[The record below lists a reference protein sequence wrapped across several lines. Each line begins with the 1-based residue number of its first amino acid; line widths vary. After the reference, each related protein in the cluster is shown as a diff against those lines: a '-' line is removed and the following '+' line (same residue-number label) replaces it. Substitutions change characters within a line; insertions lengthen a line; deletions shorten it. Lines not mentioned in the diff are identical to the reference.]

1 MQLIAPNLGQKSRFS
16 YPTNGL
22 DSLSLASLACRLK
35 TTHDHKKSP
44 LVIIASSAFDAQ
56 RLLEEI
62 PYFAPELSLHL
73 LPDWETLPYDVF
85 SPHPDLISER
95 LATLYQISQN
105 LCDVVIVPIATALL
119 RLPDVVYLA
128 GQTFMLKKGQKLN
141 LDALRHQCAQAGYH
155 HVSQVISP
163 GEFSVRGGLVDLF
176 PMGSVLPYRIDLFDD
191 EIETIRTFDIDTQRS
206 LYPVPEIRLLPAR
219 EFPLDEAG
227 IAKFRSNFREQF
239 EGDPQRAKIYKDVS
253 KGVASGGIEWYLPL
267 FFDTTSTF
275 LDYLPKDATICLHG
289 NVDKAAQQFW
299 ADANSRYRLLAHDPE
314 RPILKPEILLIK
326 TDDFFAQTQ
335 AYPTLILTQE
345 AAKSLPALD
354 IERKAEQPLHKLQ
367 AFIHAASGDVPK
379 QRILI
384 TAESLGRRETMAQL
398 FAEHGVD
405 IGLCETWAE
414 FAASS
419 EPVMLGVSPLH
430 AGFTTTPS
438 PSQGEGRDGG
448 EKVKK
453 SKAST
458 STLKSTPT
466 LALPLKGGGDKDPDD
481 SKHLYPSS
489 SFTPSP
495 LVGEGVNN
503 GTIITESELYAA
515 TVRQQRRREKEK
527 ARNTEGMLKDLSELH
542 LSDPVVHEQHG
553 VGRYKGLVNLD
564 FGEGE
569 TEFLLLEYFGD
580 DKLYVPVS
588 QLFLISRYS
597 GGPPESAPLHRL
609 GSGQWEKAKK
619 KALKQI
625 RDTAAELLNL
635 YAQRAARRGHAFTLS
650 LKDYEA
656 FCEGFPFEETPDQ
669 LEAIENVIKDM
680 QSGKPMDRLVCG
692 DVGFGK
698 TEVALRA
705 AFVAVMGGRQVA
717 VLVPTTL
724 LAEQHYQNFCD
735 RFADWP
741 IKVAE
746 ISRFRTAKEITEALS
761 GLASGKIDIIIGTH
775 RLIQKDVKFKNL
787 GLAILDEEH
796 RFGVRQ
802 KEQMK
807 ALRAEVDVLTLTAT
821 PIPRTLSMAMEG
833 LREFSVI
840 STPPQK
846 RLSIK
851 TFHTFYG
858 EGIIREA
865 MMREFKRG
873 GQVYFLHNEVD
884 TIFVQRE
891 KLEKYVPEARIGI
904 AHGQL
909 RERELESVMRDFHQ
923 QRFNVLLCTT
933 IIETG
938 IDIPTANTIIMNRA
952 DMFGLAQLH
961 QLRGRVGRSH
971 HQAYAYLLTDE
982 HRNITPQA
990 QKRLDANQLMED
1002 LGAGFHLAM
1011 HDLEIRGAG
1020 ELLGDNQSGEMQA
1033 IGFQLYSDML
1043 NHAVKQLKA
1052 GKEPDLD
1059 APLGVTTEI
1068 NLHVPALL
1076 TSTYCPD
1083 VHERLVL
1090 YKRLANA
1097 NTDDELDTLQ
1107 EELIDRFGL
1116 LPEQGEALLACHR
1129 LRIAAKPLGIIKID
1143 ASDSSIQLQF
1153 NIKADLDPMKLVN
1166 LLQRD
1171 RRCRMNGPD
1180 KLRVTVQLGNLSHR
1194 VEFVKTLLKEFV

>member
-1 MQLIAPNLGQKSRFS
+1 MTQTTLPIPKLGQATRFAINTS
-16 YPTNGL
+16 GE
-22 DSLSLASLACRLK
+22 DSLALANLAIALK
-35 TTHDHKKSP
+35 EKKHGGP
-44 LVIIASSAFDAQ
+44 LVVVTANAFDAQ

-62 PYFAPELSLHL
+62 PYFAPSLSVHL
-73 LPDWETLPYDVF
+73 LPDWETLPYDQF

-95 LATLYQISQN
+95 LTTLYLITQN
-105 LCDVVIVPIATALL
+105 ACDVIIVPLATALI
-119 RLPDVVYLA
+119 RLSPKAYLSA
-128 GQTFMLKKGQKLN
+128 NTFMLKKGQKLD
-141 LDALRHQCAQAGYH
+141 LEALRKQCAEAGYH
-155 HVSQVISP
+155 HVSQVISH

-176 PMGSVLPYRIDLFDD
+176 PMGSTLPYRLDLFDD
-191 EIETIRTFDIDTQRS
+191 EIETIRTFDVDTQRS

-219 EFPLDEAG
+219 EFPLDESG
-227 IAKFRSNFREQF
+227 IATFRSQFRETF

-267 FFDTTSTF
+267 FFEQTANLT
-275 LDYLPKDATICLHG
+275 DYLPTNSLLCLHG
-289 NVDKAAQQFW
+289 DLDLSAQQFW
-299 ADANSRYRLLAHDPE
+299 REAQSRYRTLAHDAE
-314 RPILKPEILLIK
+314 RPLLTPETLLIK
-326 TDDFFAQTQ
+326 TEDFFGATQ
-335 AYPTLILTQE
+335 PFARISLTINK
-345 AAKSLPALD
+345 AASGLPALD
-354 IERKAEQPLHKLQ
+354 IERRAEHPLFKLADYISQ
-367 AFIHAASGDVPK
+367 FKGH
-379 QRILI
+379 ILI
-384 TAESLGRRETMAQL
+384 VAESLGRRETMAQL
-398 FAEHGVD
+398 FAEHGLDVTV
-405 IGLCETWAE
+405 CETWHDFKTSKAK
-414 FAASS
+414 
-419 EPVMLGVSPLH
+419 VMLGVSTLH
-430 AGFTTTPS
+430 SGF
-438 PSQGEGRDGG
+438 
-448 EKVKK
+448 V
-453 SKAST
+453 AT
-458 STLKSTPT
+458 SGHDFEF
-466 LALPLKGGGDKDPDD
+466 A
-481 SKHLYPSS
+481 
-489 SFTPSP
+489 
-495 LVGEGVNN
+495 V
-503 GTIITESELYAA
+503 ITEAELYAA

-527 ARNTEGMLKDLSELH
+527 ARSTEGMLKDLSELRIN
-542 LSDPVVHEQHG
+542 DPVVHEQHG

-569 TEFLLLEYFGD
+569 TEFLLLEYYGD

-609 GSGQWEKAKK
+609 GSGNWEKAKK

-650 LKDYEA
+650 LHDYEA

-680 QSGKPMDRLVCG
+680 QSGRPMDRLVCG

-724 LAEQHYQNFCD
+724 LAEQHFNNFSD
-735 RFADWP
+735 RFAEWP

-746 ISRFRTAKEITEALS
+746 ISRFRTAKEQAEALR
-761 GLASGKIDIIIGTH
+761 GLEAGEIDIIIGTH

-787 GLAILDEEH
+787 GLVILDEEH

-802 KEQMK
+802 KEQLK

-840 STPPQK
+840 TTPPQK

-851 TFHTFYG
+851 TFHTEYS

-865 MMREFKRG
+865 AMREFKRG

-884 TIFVQRE
+884 TIHSMRE
-891 KLEKYVPEARIGI
+891 KLERILPDARIAV

-909 RERELESVMRDFHQ
+909 RERELEQVMRDFYHQ
-923 QRFNVLLCTT
+923 RYNLLLCTT

-938 IDIPTANTIIMNRA
+938 IDVPTANTIIMNKA
-952 DMFGLAQLH
+952 DMFGLAQMH

-971 HQAYAYLLTDE
+971 HQAYAYLLTDPD
-982 HRNITPQA
+982 RKITPQA
-990 QKRLDANQLMED
+990 QKRLDAIQLMED

-1020 ELLGDNQSGEMQA
+1020 ELLGDSQSGEMQE
-1033 IGFQLYSDML
+1033 IGFHLYADML

-1052 GKEPDLD
+1052 GKEPDLN

-1068 NLHVPALL
+1068 NLHTPALL
-1076 TSTYCPD
+1076 TNSYCPD
-1083 VHERLVL
+1083 VHERLVI
-1090 YKRLANA
+1090 YKRLANC
-1097 NTDDELDTLQ
+1097 NDDDELDSLQ

-1116 LPEQGEALLACHR
+1116 LPEQGEALMACHR
-1129 LRIAAKPLGIIKID
+1129 LRIAAKAIGIIKID
-1143 ASDSSIQLQF
+1143 ASADAIQLQF
-1153 NIKADLDPMKLVN
+1153 NPKADIDPLKLIN

-1180 KLRVTVQLGNLSHR
+1180 KLRVSVGLEAISQRTD
-1194 VEFVKTLLKEFV
+1194 FVKTLLKEFI

>member
-1 MQLIAPNLGQKSRFS
+1 MTQTQLTIPKSGLSSRVELSTHGEDGLALAELGLKLKS
-16 YPTNGL
+16 
-22 DSLSLASLACRLK
+22 DSPSR
-35 TTHDHKKSP
+35 P
-44 LVIIASSAFDAQ
+44 LVIITANGFDSQ

-62 PYFAPELSLHL
+62 PYFAPTLSVHL
-73 LPDWETLPYDVF
+73 LPDWETLPYDQF

-95 LATLYQISQN
+95 LTTLYQIAQN
-105 LCDVVIVPIATALL
+105 ACDVIIVPLSTALI
-119 RLPDVVYLA
+119 RLSPKAYLSA
-128 GQTFMLKKGQKLN
+128 NTFMLKKGQT
-141 LDALRHQCAQAGYH
+141 LDTEALRLQCAEAGYH
-155 HVSQVISP
+155 HVSQVISH

-176 PMGSVLPYRIDLFDD
+176 PMGSALPYRLDLFGD
-191 EIETIRTFDIDTQRS
+191 EIETIRTFDVDTQRS

-227 IAKFRSNFREQF
+227 IALFRGQFRETF

-267 FFDTTSTF
+267 FFEQTATF
-275 LDYLPKDATICLHG
+275 LDYLPSNCLLCLHG
-289 NVDKAAQQFW
+289 DLDHSAQQFW
-299 ADANSRYRLLAHDPE
+299 REAQSRYKSLAHDTE
-314 RPILKPEILLIK
+314 RPLLTPEKLLIK
-326 TDDFFAQTQ
+326 TEDFFSATH
-335 AYPTLILTQE
+335 PFTRLSLSINS
-345 AAKSLPALD
+345 KSNGLPAVD
-354 IERKAEQPLHKLQ
+354 IERRAEQPLHKLQ
-367 AFIHAASGDVPK
+367 EFIADFSG
-379 QRILI
+379 RILI
-384 TAESLGRRETMAQL
+384 AAESLGRRETISQL
-398 FAEHGVD
+398 FAEHSLQPTL
-405 IGLCETWAE
+405 IETWAD
-414 FAASS
+414 FVNTNDK
-419 EPVMLGVSPLH
+419 VMLGVAPLH
-430 AGFTTTPS
+430 HGFANAS
-438 PSQGEGRDGG
+438 KRDTI
-448 EKVKK
+448 
-453 SKAST
+453 A
-458 STLKSTPT
+458 
-466 LALPLKGGGDKDPDD
+466 
-481 SKHLYPSS
+481 
-489 SFTPSP
+489 
-495 LVGEGVNN
+495 
-503 GTIITESELYAA
+503 IITEAELYAA

-527 ARNTEGMLKDLSELH
+527 ARSTEGMLKDLSELRMD
-542 LSDPVVHEQHG
+542 DPVVHEQHG
-553 VGRYKGLVNLD
+553 VGRYKGLVSID

-569 TEFLLLEYFGD
+569 TELLLLEYFGD

-609 GSGQWEKAKK
+609 GSGNWEKAKK

-635 YAQRAARRGHAFTLS
+635 YAQRASRRGHAFTLS
-650 LKDYEA
+650 LHDYES

-680 QSGKPMDRLVCG
+680 QSGRPMDRLVCG

-724 LAEQHYQNFCD
+724 LAEQHFNNFKD
-735 RFADWP
+735 RFAQWP
-741 IKVAE
+741 IKIAE
-746 ISRFRTAKEITEALS
+746 ISRFRTTKEQKEALA
-761 GLASGKIDIIIGTH
+761 GLEAGQIDIIIGTH

-787 GLAILDEEH
+787 GLVVLDEEH

-802 KEQMK
+802 KEQLK

-833 LREFSVI
+833 LREFSII

-851 TFHTFYG
+851 TFHTDYS

-865 MMREFKRG
+865 AMREFKRG

-884 TIFVQRE
+884 TIHSMRE
-891 KLEKYVPEARIGI
+891 KLERILPDARIAV

-909 RERELESVMRDFHQ
+909 RERELEHVMRDFYN
-923 QRFNVLLCTT
+923 QRYNLLLCTT

-938 IDIPTANTIIMNRA
+938 IDVPTANTIILNKA
-952 DMFGLAQLH
+952 DMFGLAQMH

-971 HQAYAYLLTDE
+971 HQAYAYLLTDPD
-982 HRNITPQA
+982 RKITVQA
-990 QKRLDANQLMED
+990 QKRLDAIQLMED

-1020 ELLGDNQSGEMQA
+1020 ELLGDSQSGEMQE
-1033 IGFQLYSDML
+1033 IGFHLYSDML

-1052 GKEPDLD
+1052 GKEPDLN

-1068 NLHVPALL
+1068 NLHTPALL
-1076 TSTYCPD
+1076 TNKYCPD
-1083 VHERLVL
+1083 VHERLVI
-1090 YKRLANA
+1090 YKRLANCV
-1097 NTDDELDTLQ
+1097 NDDDLDNMQ

-1116 LPEQGEALLACHR
+1116 LPEQGEALIACHR
-1129 LRIAAKPLGIIKID
+1129 LRIAAKAIGIVKID
-1143 ASDSSIQLQF
+1143 ASSDAIQLQF
-1153 NIKADLDPMKLVN
+1153 NPKADIDPTKLIA

-1180 KLRVTVQLGNLSHR
+1180 KLRVSVGMEDINLR
-1194 VEFVKTLLKEFV
+1194 ADFVKQLLKEFV

>member
-1 MQLIAPNLGQKSRFS
+1 MQLTPPAQGQKSRFS
-16 YPTNGL
+16 YAANGL
-22 DSLSLASLACRLK
+22 DSLSLALLACRLK
-35 TTHDHKKSP
+35 TTNGSKEDTKKSP
-44 LVIIASSAFDAQ
+44 LVIITNNAFEAQ

-62 PYFAPELSLHL
+62 PYFAPELTVRL

-105 LCDVVIVPIATALL
+105 QCDVVIVPIATALI
-119 RLPDVVYLA
+119 RLPAVAYLA
-128 GQTFMLKKGQKLN
+128 GHSFMLKKGQKLN
-141 LDALRHQCAQAGYH
+141 LEALRHQCAQAGYH

-176 PMGSVLPYRIDLFDD
+176 PMGSVFPFRIDLFDD
-191 EIETIRTFDIDTQRS
+191 EIESIRTFDVDTQRS

-219 EFPLDEAG
+219 EFPLDDKG
-227 IAKFRSNFREQF
+227 IATFRSNFREQF
-239 EGDPQRAKIYKDVS
+239 EGDPQRATIYKNVS

-267 FFDTTSTF
+267 FFELTSTL
-275 LDYLPKDATICLHG
+275 LDYLPENATICLHG
-289 NVDKAAQQFW
+289 NCDKAAQQFW
-299 ADANSRYRLLAHDPE
+299 TEANSRYRLLAHDPE
-314 RPILKPEILLIK
+314 RPILKPDVLLIK

-335 AYPTLILTQE
+335 SYAVLTLSHE
-345 AAKSLPALD
+345 AKNALPALD
-354 IERKAEQPLHKLQ
+354 IERRAEQPLHKLQ
-367 AFIHAASGDVPK
+367 AFISGNK
-379 QRILI
+379 NRILI
-384 TAESLGRRETMAQL
+384 TAESLGRRETMLQL
-398 FAEHGVD
+398 FTEHGFHMPT
-405 IGLCETWAE
+405 CETWAE
-414 FAASS
+414 FQASNV
-419 EPVMLGVSPLH
+419 PLMLGVSPLH
-430 AGFTTTPS
+430 NGFYDDTT
-438 PSQGEGRDGG
+438 
-448 EKVKK
+448 V
-453 SKAST
+453 
-458 STLKSTPT
+458 
-466 LALPLKGGGDKDPDD
+466 
-481 SKHLYPSS
+481 
-489 SFTPSP
+489 
-495 LVGEGVNN
+495 
-503 GTIITESELYAA
+503 ITESELYSG

-527 ARNTEGMLKDLSELH
+527 VRNTEGMLKDLSELRMD
-542 LSDPVVHEQHG
+542 DPVVHEQHG
-553 VGRYKGLVNLD
+553 VGRYKGLMNLD

-569 TEFLLLEYFGD
+569 TEFLLLEYYGD

-680 QSGKPMDRLVCG
+680 QSGRPMDRLVCG

-735 RFADWP
+735 RFAEWP
-741 IKVAE
+741 IKIAE
-746 ISRFRTAKEITEALS
+746 ISRFRSAKEQKQALAD
-761 GLASGKIDIIIGTH
+761 LAEGKVDIIIGTH
-775 RLIQKDVKFKNL
+775 RLIQKDVVFKNL

-802 KEQMK
+802 KEQLK
-807 ALRAEVDVLTLTAT
+807 ALRAEVDILTLTAT

-840 STPPQK
+840 ATPPQK

-851 TFHTFYG
+851 TFHTYYSD
-858 EGIIREA
+858 GIIREA
-865 MMREFKRG
+865 VMREFKRG

-884 TIFVQRE
+884 TIFVQKE
-891 KLEKYVPEARIGI
+891 KLEKILPEARIAI

-909 RERELESVMRDFHQ
+909 RERELEHVMRDFYQ
-923 QRFNVLLCTT
+923 QRSNILLCTT

-938 IDIPTANTIIMNRA
+938 IDVPTANTIIMNRA

-982 HRNITPQA
+982 HRKITPQA
-990 QKRLDANQLMED
+990 QKRLDAIQLLED

-1020 ELLGDNQSGEMQA
+1020 ELLGDSQSGEMQE
-1033 IGFQLYSDML
+1033 IGFSLYSDML

-1052 GKEPDLD
+1052 GKEPDLN

-1076 TSTYCPD
+1076 TNAYCPD
-1083 VHERLVL
+1083 VHERLVI

-1097 NTDDELDTLQ
+1097 NNDDDLDSLQ

-1116 LPEQGEALLACHR
+1116 LPEQGEALMACHR
-1129 LRIAAKPLGIIKID
+1129 LRIAAKPLGISKID
-1143 ASDSSIQLQF
+1143 ASDSAIQLHFAQTTEV
-1153 NIKADLDPMKLVN
+1153 DPVKLID

-1171 RRCRMNGPD
+1171 RRARMNGPD
-1180 KLRVTVQLGNLSHR
+1180 KLRVTVQLGNVAHR
-1194 VEFVKTLLKEFV
+1194 AEFVKTLLKEFA

>member
-1 MQLIAPNLGQKSRFS
+1 MTQNILPVPKTGQVTRIALNTTGE
-16 YPTNGL
+16 
-22 DSLSLASLACRLK
+22 DSLALANLAAGLK
-35 TTHDHKKSP
+35 EKKHHQP
-44 LVIIASSAFDAQ
+44 LVVITSNAFDAQ

-62 PYFAPELSLHL
+62 PYFAPSLNVHL
-73 LPDWETLPYDVF
+73 LPDWETLPYDQF
-85 SPHPDLISER
+85 SPHPDLISDR
-95 LATLYQISQN
+95 LTTLYNITQN
-105 LCDVVIVPIATALL
+105 VCDVIIVPLSTALI
-119 RLPDVVYLA
+119 RLSPKAYLSA
-128 GQTFMLKKGQKLN
+128 NTFMLKKGQKLN
-141 LDALRHQCAQAGYH
+141 LEALRTQCAEAGYH
-155 HVSQVISP
+155 HVSQVISH
-163 GEFSVRGGLVDLF
+163 GEFSVRGGLIDLF
-176 PMGSVLPYRIDLFDD
+176 PMGSALPYRLDLFDD
-191 EIETIRTFDIDTQRS
+191 EIETIRTFDVDTQRS

-227 IAKFRSNFREQF
+227 IATFRSHFREAF

-267 FFDTTSTF
+267 FFEQTATL
-275 LDYLPKDATICLHG
+275 LDYLSADSVLCLHG
-289 NVDKAAQQFW
+289 DLDQSAQQFW
-299 ADANSRYRLLAHDPE
+299 REAQSRYRTLAHDAE
-314 RPILKPEILLIK
+314 RPLLTPETLLIK
-326 TDDFFAQTQ
+326 TEDFFASTH
-335 AYPTLILTQE
+335 AFARLALSI
-345 AAKSLPALD
+345 AKTGNGLPELD
-354 IERKAEQPLHKLQ
+354 IERRADEPLHKLKAYINQ
-367 AFIHAASGDVPK
+367 FEGHVFIV
-379 QRILI
+379 
-384 TAESLGRRETMAQL
+384 AESLGRRETMAQL
-398 FAEHGVD
+398 FAEHGLELS
-405 IGLCETWAE
+405 ICESWNDFVTSKAK
-414 FAASS
+414 
-419 EPVMLGVSPLH
+419 VMLGVSTLH
-430 AGFTTTPS
+430 AGFVLTPS
-438 PSQGEGRDGG
+438 PSQGEGKDGG
-448 EKVKK
+448 KNSNKLSEI
-453 SKAST
+453 
-458 STLKSTPT
+458 TPT
-466 LALPLKGGGDKDPDD
+466 PALPLKVGG
-481 SKHLYPSS
+481 ST
-489 SFTPSP
+489 FA
-495 LVGEGVNN
+495 
-503 GTIITESELYAA
+503 IITEAELYAA

-527 ARNTEGMLKDLSELH
+527 ARSTEGMLKDLSELRIN
-542 LSDPVVHEQHG
+542 DPVVHEQHG

-564 FGEGE
+564 LGEGE
-569 TEFLLLEYFGD
+569 TEFLLLEYYGD

-609 GSGQWEKAKK
+609 GSGNWEKAKK

-635 YAQRAARRGHAFTLS
+635 YAQRASRRGHAFTLS
-650 LKDYEA
+650 LHDYEA

-680 QSGKPMDRLVCG
+680 QSGRPMDRLVCG

-724 LAEQHYQNFCD
+724 LAEQHFNNFSD

-746 ISRFRTAKEITEALS
+746 ISRFRSAKEQAAALK
-761 GLASGKIDIIIGTH
+761 GLETGEIDIIIGTH

-787 GLAILDEEH
+787 GLVILDEEH

-802 KEQMK
+802 KEQLK

-840 STPPQK
+840 TTPPQK

-851 TFHTFYG
+851 TFHTEYS

-865 MMREFKRG
+865 AMREFKRG

-884 TIFVQRE
+884 TIHSMRE
-891 KLEKYVPEARIGI
+891 KLERILPDARIAV

-909 RERELESVMRDFHQ
+909 RERELESVMRDFYHQ
-923 QRFNVLLCTT
+923 RYNLLLCTT

-938 IDIPTANTIIMNRA
+938 IDVPTANTIIMNKA
-952 DMFGLAQLH
+952 DMFGLAQMH

-971 HQAYAYLLTDE
+971 HQAYAYLLTDPD
-982 HRNITPQA
+982 RKITPQA
-990 QKRLDANQLMED
+990 QKRLDAIQLMED

-1020 ELLGDNQSGEMQA
+1020 ELLGDSQSGEMQE
-1033 IGFQLYSDML
+1033 IGFHLYSDML

-1052 GKEPDLD
+1052 GKEPDLN

-1068 NLHVPALL
+1068 NLHTPALL
-1076 TSTYCPD
+1076 TNAYCPD
-1083 VHERLVL
+1083 VHERLVI
-1090 YKRLANA
+1090 YKRLANC
-1097 NTDDELDTLQ
+1097 NDDDDLDNLQ

-1116 LPEQGEALLACHR
+1116 LPEQGEALIACHR
-1129 LRIAAKPLGIIKID
+1129 LRIAAKAIGIIKID
-1143 ASDSSIQLQF
+1143 ASADAIQLQF
-1153 NIKADLDPMKLVN
+1153 NPKADIDPLKLIN

-1180 KLRVTVQLGNLSHR
+1180 KLRVSVGLEAINLR
-1194 VEFVKTLLKEFV
+1194 TDFVKSLLKEFV

>member
-1 MQLIAPNLGQKSRFS
+1 MQLIPPLSGRSSRFS
-16 YPTNGL
+16 YAANGL
-22 DSLSLASLACRLK
+22 DSLSLAKLACDLK
-35 TTHDHKKSP
+35 TTKKP
-44 LVIIASSAFDAQ
+44 LVIITANAFEAQ
-56 RLLEEI
+56 RLVEEI
-62 PYFAPELSLHL
+62 PFFAPHISLHL

-95 LATLYQISQN
+95 LSTLYQISQN
-105 LCDVVIVPIATALL
+105 NFDIVIVPIVTALL
-119 RLPDVVYLA
+119 AMPPVAYLA
-128 GQTFMLKKGQKLN
+128 GHTFMLSKGQR
-141 LDALRHQCAQAGYH
+141 LDIEALRHQCAQAGYH
-155 HVSQVISP
+155 HVNQVISP

-176 PMGSVLPYRIDLFDD
+176 PMGGVFPYRIDLFDD
-191 EIETIRTFDIDTQRS
+191 EIETIRTFDVDTQRS

-219 EFPLDEAG
+219 EFPLDKAG
-227 IAKFRSNFREQF
+227 IDLFRSQFREQF

-253 KGVASGGIEWYLPL
+253 KGNATGGIEWYLPL
-267 FFDTTSTF
+267 FFEETASIF
-275 LDYLPKDATICLHG
+275 DYLPEQAILCAHG
-289 NVDKAAQQFW
+289 DLDKAAQTFW
-299 ADANSRYRLLAHDPE
+299 YEANSRYKLLAYDAE
-314 RPILKPEILLIK
+314 RPVLQPENLLIK
-326 TDDFFAQTQ
+326 ADDFFKKLKQFPVINAV
-335 AYPTLILTQE
+335 LSSKKEL
-345 AAKSLPALD
+345 AAVDVDRRS
-354 IERKAEQPLHKLQ
+354 EQPLHKLQ
-367 AFIHAASGDVPK
+367 AFIQLSK
-379 QRILI
+379 KRILI
-384 TAESLGRRETMAQL
+384 VAESLGRRETMSHL
-398 FAEHGVD
+398 FTEQ
-405 IGLCETWAE
+405 GLTIPVCETWAE
-414 FAASS
+414 FTESNAK
-419 EPVMLGVSPLH
+419 VMLGVSSLH
-430 AGFTTTPS
+430 TGFVS
-438 PSQGEGRDGG
+438 D
-448 EKVKK
+448 V
-453 SKAST
+453 
-458 STLKSTPT
+458 
-466 LALPLKGGGDKDPDD
+466 
-481 SKHLYPSS
+481 
-489 SFTPSP
+489 
-495 LVGEGVNN
+495 VV
-503 GTIITESELYAA
+503 ITEAELYAS

-527 ARNTEGMLKDLSELH
+527 ARNTEGMLKDLSELRIN
-542 LSDPVVHEQHG
+542 DPVVHEQHG
-553 VGRYKGLVNLD
+553 VGRYRGLQNLD

-569 TEFLLLEYFGD
+569 TEFLLLEYYGD

-635 YAQRAARRGHAFTLS
+635 YAQRAARKGHVFKLS

-656 FCEGFPFEETPDQ
+656 FCDGFPFEETPDQ
-669 LEAIENVIKDM
+669 LSAIEAVINDM
-680 QSGKPMDRLVCG
+680 QSGRPMDRLVCG

-705 AFVAVMGGRQVA
+705 AFVAVMGGRQVS

-724 LAEQHYQNFCD
+724 LVEQHYQNFCD

-741 IKVAE
+741 IKIAE
-746 ISRFRTAKEITEALS
+746 ISRFRTKKEQAEALK
-761 GLASGKIDIIIGTH
+761 GLADGTIDIVIGTH

-851 TFHTFYG
+851 TFHTDYSD
-858 EGIIREA
+858 GIIREA
-865 MMREFKRG
+865 VMREFKRG

-884 TIFVQRE
+884 TIFVQKE
-891 KLEKYVPEARIGI
+891 KLEKILPEARISI

-909 RERELESVMRDFHQ
+909 RERELEYVMRDFYQ
-923 QRFNVLLCTT
+923 QRSNLLLCTT

-938 IDIPTANTIIMNRA
+938 IDVPTANTIIINRA

-971 HQAYAYLLTDE
+971 HQAYAYLLTDP
-982 HRNITPQA
+982 HRKITSQA
-990 QKRLDANQLMED
+990 QKRLDAIQLLED

-1020 ELLGDNQSGEMQA
+1020 ELLGDSQSGEMQE
-1033 IGFQLYSDML
+1033 IGFSLYSDML

-1052 GKEPDLD
+1052 GNEPDLD

-1068 NLHVPALL
+1068 NLHTPALL
-1076 TSTYCPD
+1076 PSDYCPD
-1083 VHERLVL
+1083 IHERLVI
-1090 YKRLANA
+1090 YKRLANCEDNDA
-1097 NTDDELDTLQ
+1097 LDEMQ

-1116 LPEQGEALLACHR
+1116 LPEPSQALIACHR
-1129 LRIAAKPLGIIKID
+1129 LRIAAKPLGIVKID
-1143 ASDSSIQLQF
+1143 ASDAAIQLQF
-1153 NIKADLDPMKLVN
+1153 NPKADIDPLKLIN

-1171 RRCRMNGPD
+1171 KRCRMNGPE
-1180 KLRVTVQLGNLSHR
+1180 KLRITVTLGNLNHR
-1194 VEFVKTLLKEFV
+1194 VELIKEILKAFI

>member
-1 MQLIAPNLGQKSRFS
+1 MPQTSLPIPKLGSSSRVELA
-16 YPTNGL
+16 TQGEDGL
-22 DSLSLASLACRLK
+22 ALAELALK
-35 TTHDHKKSP
+35 LKLQSPSRP
-44 LVIIASSAFDAQ
+44 LVIITANGFDAQ
-56 RLLEEI
+56 RLLEEM
-62 PYFAPELSLHL
+62 PYFAPSLSVHL
-73 LPDWETLPYDVF
+73 LPDWETLPYDQF

-95 LATLYQISQN
+95 LTTLYHIAQN
-105 LCDVVIVPIATALL
+105 ACDVIIVPLSTALI
-119 RLPDVVYLA
+119 RLSPKAYLSA
-128 GQTFMLKKGQKLN
+128 NTFMLKKGQT
-141 LDALRHQCAQAGYH
+141 LDTEALRLQCAEAGYH
-155 HVSQVISP
+155 HVSQVISH

-176 PMGSVLPYRIDLFDD
+176 PMGSALPYRIDLFDN
-191 EIETIRTFDIDTQRS
+191 EIETIRTFDVDTQRS

-227 IAKFRSNFREQF
+227 IALFRGQFRETF

-267 FFDTTSTF
+267 FFEQTATF
-275 LDYLPKDATICLHG
+275 LDYLPINSVLCLHG
-289 NVDKAAQQFW
+289 DLDHSAQQFW
-299 ADANSRYRLLAHDPE
+299 REAQSRYRTLAHDAE
-314 RPILKPEILLIK
+314 RPLLTPEKLLIK
-326 TDDFFAQTQ
+326 TEDFFSASHAFGRLQL
-335 AYPTLILTQE
+335 AH
-345 AAKSLPALD
+345 ASKSNGLPALD
-354 IERKAEQPLHKLQ
+354 IERRAEQPLHKLQ
-367 AFIHAASGDVPK
+367 GFIADFAG
-379 QRILI
+379 RIFI
-384 TAESLGRRETMAQL
+384 AAESLGRRETIAQL
-398 FAEHGVD
+398 FAEHGLTPTL
-405 IGLCETWAE
+405 IETWHDFTSAKE
-414 FAASS
+414 K
-419 EPVMLGVSPLH
+419 VMLGVSPLH
-430 AGFTTTPS
+430 HGF
-438 PSQGEGRDGG
+438 
-448 EKVKK
+448 
-453 SKAST
+453 
-458 STLKSTPT
+458 
-466 LALPLKGGGDKDPDD
+466 ALTQCGA
-481 SKHLYPSS
+481 
-489 SFTPSP
+489 
-495 LVGEGVNN
+495 VA
-503 GTIITESELYAA
+503 IITEAELYAA

-527 ARNTEGMLKDLSELH
+527 ARSTEGMLKDLSELRMD
-542 LSDPVVHEQHG
+542 DPVVHEQHG

-569 TEFLLLEYFGD
+569 TELLLLEYFGD

-609 GSGQWEKAKK
+609 GSGHWEKAKK

-650 LKDYEA
+650 LHDYEA
-656 FCEGFPFEETPDQ
+656 FCEGFAFEETPDQ

-680 QSGKPMDRLVCG
+680 QSGRPMDRLVCG

-724 LAEQHYQNFCD
+724 LAEQHFNNFKD
-735 RFADWP
+735 RFALWP
-741 IKVAE
+741 IKIAE
-746 ISRFRTAKEITEALS
+746 ISRFRTAKEQKEALA
-761 GLASGKIDIIIGTH
+761 GLAAGQIDIIIGTH

-787 GLAILDEEH
+787 GLVVLDEEH

-802 KEQMK
+802 KEQLK

-833 LREFSVI
+833 LREFSII

-851 TFHTFYG
+851 TFHTDYS

-865 MMREFKRG
+865 AMREFKRG

-884 TIFVQRE
+884 TIHAMRE
-891 KLEKYVPEARIGI
+891 KLERILPDARIAV

-909 RERELESVMRDFHQ
+909 RERELEHVMRDFYN
-923 QRFNVLLCTT
+923 QRYNLLLCTT

-938 IDIPTANTIIMNRA
+938 IDVPTANTIILNKA
-952 DMFGLAQLH
+952 DMFGLAQMH

-971 HQAYAYLLTDE
+971 HQAYAYLLTDPD
-982 HRNITPQA
+982 RKITVQA
-990 QKRLDANQLMED
+990 QKRLDAIQLMED

-1020 ELLGDNQSGEMQA
+1020 ELLGDSQSGEMQE
-1033 IGFQLYSDML
+1033 IGFHLYSDML

-1052 GKEPDLD
+1052 GKEPDLN

-1068 NLHVPALL
+1068 NLHTPALL
-1076 TSTYCPD
+1076 TNQYCPD
-1083 VHERLVL
+1083 VHERLVI
-1090 YKRLANA
+1090 YKRLANCVL
-1097 NTDDELDTLQ
+1097 DDDLDNMQ

-1116 LPEQGEALLACHR
+1116 LPEQGEALIACHR
-1129 LRIAAKPLGIIKID
+1129 LRIAAKAIGIIKID
-1143 ASDSSIQLQF
+1143 ASSEAIQLQF
-1153 NIKADLDPMKLVN
+1153 NPKADINPTKLIA

-1180 KLRVTVQLGNLSHR
+1180 KLKVAVGIADINLR
-1194 VEFVKTLLKEFV
+1194 ADFVKQLLKEFI

>member
-1 MQLIAPNLGQKSRFS
+1 MTQISLPIPALGNVIRHI
-16 YPTNGL
+16 L
-22 DSLSLASLACRLK
+22 DASGQDALALASLADNLK
-35 TTHDHKKSP
+35 QQRPGRP
-44 LVIIASSAFDAQ
+44 LVIITASAFDAQ

-62 PYFAPELSLHL
+62 PYFAPALRVHL
-73 LPDWETLPYDVF
+73 LPDWETLPYDQF

-95 LATLYQISQN
+95 LTTLYHIAQN
-105 LCDVVIVPIATALL
+105 ACDVIIVPLSTALI
-119 RLPDVVYLA
+119 RLSPKAYLSA
-128 GQTFMLKKGQKLN
+128 NTFMLKKGQKLDI
-141 LDALRHQCAQAGYH
+141 DALRHQCAEAGYH
-155 HVSQVISP
+155 HVTQVISH

-176 PMGSVLPYRIDLFDD
+176 PMGSALPYRLDMFDD
-191 EIETIRTFDIDTQRS
+191 EIETIRTFDVDTQRS

-219 EFPLDEAG
+219 EFPLDESG
-227 IAKFRSNFREQF
+227 IAQFRSQFRESF

-253 KGVASGGIEWYLPL
+253 KGIASGGIEWYLPL
-267 FFDTTSTF
+267 FFERTATL
-275 LDYLPKDATICLHG
+275 LDYLNPDSVICLHG
-289 NVDKAAQQFW
+289 DLDASAQQFW
-299 ADANSRYRLLAHDPE
+299 REAQSRYRTLAHDAE
-314 RPILKPEILLIK
+314 RPLLTPETLLIK
-326 TDDFFAQTQ
+326 AEDFFAATH
-335 AYPTLILTQE
+335 AFARLTLTIGK
-345 AAKSLPALD
+345 AGNGLPAMD
-354 IERKAEQPLHKLQ
+354 IERRSEQPLHKLKD
-367 AFIHAASGDVPK
+367 FISQYKG
-379 QRILI
+379 RILI
-384 TAESLGRRETMAQL
+384 AAESLGRRETMSQL
-398 FAEHGVD
+398 FAEHGLNFP
-405 IGLCETWAE
+405 ICETWAD
-414 FAASS
+414 FLAGDAH
-419 EPVMLGVSPLH
+419 VMLGAAPLH
-430 AGFTTTPS
+430 EGFLLKPIDTIPIQNAAETRSDYEDSTDS
-438 PSQGEGRDGG
+438 TASSRDTVSAAFG
-448 EKVKK
+448 
-453 SKAST
+453 
-458 STLKSTPT
+458 
-466 LALPLKGGGDKDPDD
+466 
-481 SKHLYPSS
+481 
-489 SFTPSP
+489 F
-495 LVGEGVNN
+495 GV
-503 GTIITESELYAA
+503 ITEAELYAA

-527 ARNTEGMLKDLSELH
+527 VRSTEGMLKDLSELRIN
-542 LSDPVVHEQHG
+542 DPVVHEQHG
-553 VGRYKGLVNLD
+553 VGRYKGLINLD

-569 TEFLLLEYFGD
+569 TEFLLLEYYGD

-609 GSGQWEKAKK
+609 GSGSWEKAKK

-650 LKDYEA
+650 LHDYDA

-680 QSGKPMDRLVCG
+680 QSGRPMDRLVCG

-724 LAEQHYQNFCD
+724 LAEQHYNNFSD
-735 RFADWP
+735 RFAEWP

-746 ISRFRTAKEITEALS
+746 ISRFRTAKEQAEALR
-761 GLASGKIDIIIGTH
+761 GLETGEIDIIIGTH
-775 RLIQKDVKFKNL
+775 RLIQKDVRFKNL
-787 GLAILDEEH
+787 GLVILDEEH

-802 KEQMK
+802 KEQLK

-840 STPPQK
+840 ATPPQK

-851 TFHTFYG
+851 TFHTEYS

-865 MMREFKRG
+865 VMREFKRG

-884 TIFVQRE
+884 TIHSMRE
-891 KLEKYVPEARIGI
+891 KLERILPDARIAV

-909 RERELESVMRDFHQ
+909 RERELEHVMRDFYHQ
-923 QRFNVLLCTT
+923 RYNLLLCTT

-938 IDIPTANTIIMNRA
+938 IDVPTANTIIMNKA
-952 DMFGLAQLH
+952 DMFGLAQMH

-971 HQAYAYLLTDE
+971 HQAYAYLLTE
-982 HRNITPQA
+982 AGRKITPQA
-990 QKRLDANQLMED
+990 QKRLDAIQLMED

-1020 ELLGDNQSGEMQA
+1020 ELLGDSQSGEMHE
-1033 IGFQLYSDML
+1033 IGFHLYADML

-1052 GKEPDLD
+1052 GKEPDLN

-1068 NLHVPALL
+1068 NLHTPALL
-1076 TSTYCPD
+1076 TNDYCPD
-1083 VHERLVL
+1083 VHERLVI
-1090 YKRLANA
+1090 YKRLANC
-1097 NTDDELDTLQ
+1097 NDDDALDGLQ

-1116 LPEQGEALLACHR
+1116 LPEQGEALMACHR

-1143 ASDSSIQLQF
+1143 ASDAAVQLQF
-1153 NIKADLDPMKLVN
+1153 NPKADIDPIKLIN

-1180 KLRVTVQLGNLSHR
+1180 KLRVTVALEAINLR
-1194 VEFVKTLLKEFV
+1194 TDFVKSLLKEFA

>member
-1 MQLIAPNLGQKSRFS
+1 MHHNLPSLAKGQSKRI
-16 YPTNGL
+16 PTLFTGL
-22 DSLSLASLACRLK
+22 DSLQLGQFAETLRQTKQL
-35 TTHDHKKSP
+35 
-44 LVIIASSAFDAQ
+44 LVILASSAFEAP

-62 PYFAPELSLHL
+62 KWFNPSLNVHL
-73 LPDWETLPYDVF
+73 LPDWETLPYDHF
-85 SPHPDLISER
+85 SPHPDLTSER
-95 LATLYQISQN
+95 LSTLYQISQHSCN
-105 LCDVVIVPIATALL
+105 VVIVPISTALI
-119 RLPDVVYLA
+119 RFAPQSYLNA
-128 GQTFMLKKGQKLN
+128 RTFMFKKGQKLD
-141 LDALRHQCAQAGYH
+141 LEALRTQCANAGYH
-155 HVSQVISP
+155 HVTQVISP

-176 PMGSVLPYRIDLFDD
+176 PMGSALPFRLDLFDD
-191 EIETIRTFDIDTQRS
+191 EIETIRTFDVDTQRS

-227 IAKFRSNFREQF
+227 IATFRQNFRETF
-239 EGDPQRAKIYKDVS
+239 EGDPSRSRIYKDIS
-253 KGVASGGIEWYLPL
+253 KGIPTGGIEWYLPL
-267 FFDTTSTF
+267 FFEQTASIF
-275 LDYLPKDATICLHG
+275 EYLPEDSVIAMHG
-289 NVDKAAQQFW
+289 DLDHSAQAFW
-299 ADANSRYRLLAHDPE
+299 QDANSRYRLLAHDVE
-314 RPILKPEILLIK
+314 RPIVHPDKLLLK
-326 TDDFFAQTQ
+326 TDDFFAQTHQ
-335 AYPTLILTQE
+335 YARLQISVEKNTLPDLN
-345 AAKSLPALD
+345 
-354 IERKAEQPLHKLQ
+354 IERRAENPLFKLG
-367 AFIHAASGDVPK
+367 AFIQNFKG
-379 QRILI
+379 RILLA
-384 TAESLGRRETMAQL
+384 AESLGRRETMGQL
-398 FAEHGVD
+398 LQDQGINF
-405 IGLCETWAE
+405 ITCENWQE
-414 FAASS
+414 FTEGDAKL
-419 EPVMLGVSPLH
+419 VLGVSALH
-430 AGFTTTPS
+430 QGFV
-438 PSQGEGRDGG
+438 D
-448 EKVKK
+448 EK
-453 SKAST
+453 
-458 STLKSTPT
+458 
-466 LALPLKGGGDKDPDD
+466 LA
-481 SKHLYPSS
+481 
-489 SFTPSP
+489 
-495 LVGEGVNN
+495 
-503 GTIITESELYAA
+503 IITEAELYAG
-515 TVRQQRRREKEK
+515 TVRQQRRRDKEK
-527 ARNTEGMLKDLSELH
+527 ARNTEGMLKDLSELREN
-542 LSDPVVHEQHG
+542 DPVVHEQHG
-553 VGRYKGLVNLD
+553 VGRYRGLINLD

-569 TEFLLLEYFGD
+569 TELLLIEYAGD

-609 GSGQWEKAKK
+609 GSGTWEKAKK

-635 YAQRAARRGHAFTLS
+635 YAQRAARKGHAFKLS
-650 LKDYEA
+650 LQDYEA
-656 FCEGFPFEETPDQ
+656 FAEGFPFEETTDQ
-669 LEAIENVIKDM
+669 LAAIEAVIGDM
-680 QSGKPMDRLVCG
+680 QSGRPMDRLVCG

-705 AFVAVMGGRQVA
+705 AFVAVMGGRQVS

-724 LAEQHYQNFCD
+724 LAEQHYNNFCD
-735 RFADWP
+735 RFAEWP
-741 IKVAE
+741 IKIAE
-746 ISRFRTAKEITEALS
+746 ISRFRTAKEQAEALRGLES
-761 GLASGKIDIIIGTH
+761 GEIDIIIGTH

-846 RLSIK
+846 RLAIK
-851 TFHTFYG
+851 TFHTDYS

-865 MMREFKRG
+865 VMREFKRG

-884 TIFVQRE
+884 TIFVQKE
-891 KLEKYVPEARIGI
+891 KLERFLPEARISI

-909 RERELESVMRDFHQ
+909 RERELEHVMRDFYQ
-923 QRFNVLLCTT
+923 QRSNLLLCTT

-938 IDIPTANTIIMNRA
+938 IDVPTANTIIMNKA

-971 HQAYAYLLTDE
+971 HQAYAYLLTDPD
-982 HRNITPQA
+982 RKITPQA
-990 QKRLDANQLMED
+990 QKRLDAIQLLED

-1020 ELLGDNQSGEMQA
+1020 ELLGDNQSGEMQE
-1033 IGFQLYSDML
+1033 IGFSLYSDML

-1068 NLHVPALL
+1068 NLHTPALL
-1076 TSTYCPD
+1076 PNDYCPD

-1090 YKRLANA
+1090 YKRLANC
-1097 NTDDELDTLQ
+1097 TQEDDLDTLQ

-1116 LPEQGEALLACHR
+1116 LPEQGNALIACHR

-1143 ASDSSIQLQF
+1143 ASDAAVQLQF
-1153 NIKADLDPMKLVN
+1153 NPKADLDPMKLIN

-1180 KLRVTVQLGNLSHR
+1180 KLRVTVQLGDVQLR
-1194 VEFVKTLLKEFV
+1194 ADFIKTLLKEFI

>member
-1 MQLIAPNLGQKSRFS
+1 MSLSNPSLGHPVRIS
-16 YPTNGL
+16 YAANGL
-22 DSLSLASLACRLK
+22 DSLSLALLSIDLK
-35 TTHDHKKSP
+35 TTNQT
-44 LVIIASSAFDAQ
+44 LVVFTANAFEAQ

-62 PYFAPELSLHL
+62 PFFAPALSIHL

-105 LCDVVIVPIATALL
+105 LCDIMVVPMATALL
-119 RLPDVVYLA
+119 RLPPVAYLSA
-128 GQTFMLKKGQKLN
+128 HTFMLKKGQV
-141 LDALRHQCAQAGYH
+141 LDLDGLRNQCAQAGYH
-155 HVSQVISP
+155 HVSQVMSP

-176 PMGSVLPYRIDLFDD
+176 PMGSVVPYRIDLFDA
-191 EIETIRTFDIDTQRS
+191 EIETIRTFDVDTQRS

-219 EFPLDEAG
+219 EFPLDEEG
-227 IAKFRSNFREQF
+227 IAKFRSQFREMF

-253 KGVASGGIEWYLPL
+253 KGTASGGIEWYLPL
-267 FFDTTSTF
+267 FFDETATIF
-275 LDYLPKDATICLHG
+275 DYLPNSAVVCLHG
-289 NVDKAAQQFW
+289 GLDKAAQNFW
-299 ADANSRYRLLAHDPE
+299 FDATARHRLMDYDHE
-314 RPILKPEILLIK
+314 KPILKPDVLLIK
-326 TDDFFAQTQ
+326 ADAFFKQTHDFALVNMLQSEPQT
-335 AYPTLILTQE
+335 
-345 AAKSLPALD
+345 LPAVEV
-354 IERKAEQPLHKLQ
+354 ERKAANPLHKLND
-367 AFIHAASGDVPK
+367 FITQSK
-379 QRILI
+379 KRILI
-384 TAESLGRRETMAQL
+384 VAESLGRRETIQQL
-398 FAEHGVD
+398 FKEHGLVVNTCD
-405 IGLCETWAE
+405 DWAK
-414 FAASS
+414 FTQANDA
-419 EPVMLGVSPLH
+419 VMLGASSLH
-430 AGFTTTPS
+430 TGF
-438 PSQGEGRDGG
+438 EHDNFI
-448 EKVKK
+448 V
-453 SKAST
+453 
-458 STLKSTPT
+458 
-466 LALPLKGGGDKDPDD
+466 
-481 SKHLYPSS
+481 
-489 SFTPSP
+489 
-495 LVGEGVNN
+495 
-503 GTIITESELYAA
+503 ITEAELYAS

-527 ARNTEGMLKDLSELH
+527 ARNTEGMLKDLSELR
-542 LSDPVVHEQHG
+542 LNDPVVHEQHG
-553 VGRYKGLVNLD
+553 VGRYKGLVNID

-569 TEFLLLEYFGD
+569 TELLLIEYFGE

-635 YAQRAARRGHAFTLS
+635 YAQRAARKGHAFTLG
-650 LKDYEA
+650 LHDYEA

-680 QSGKPMDRLVCG
+680 QSGRPMDRLVCG

-705 AFVAVMGGRQVA
+705 AFVAVMGGRQVS

-735 RFADWP
+735 RFAEWP
-741 IKVAE
+741 IKIAE
-746 ISRFRTAKEITEALS
+746 ISRFRTAKEQTEALK
-761 GLASGKIDIIIGTH
+761 GLADGSIDIIIGTH

-846 RLSIK
+846 RLAIK
-851 TFHTFYG
+851 TFHTDYSD
-858 EGIIREA
+858 GIIREA
-865 MMREFKRG
+865 VTREFKRG

-884 TIFVQRE
+884 TIFVQKE
-891 KLEKYVPEARIGI
+891 KLEKILPEARIAI

-909 RERELESVMRDFHQ
+909 RERELEYVMRDFYQ
-923 QRFNVLLCTT
+923 QRTNILLCTT

-938 IDIPTANTIIMNRA
+938 IDVPTANTIIINKA
-952 DMFGLAQLH
+952 DRFGLAQLH

-971 HQAYAYLLTDE
+971 HQAYAYLLTERD
-982 HRNITPQA
+982 RAITPQA
-990 QKRLDANQLMED
+990 QKRLDAIQLLED

-1020 ELLGDNQSGEMQA
+1020 ELLGDSQSGEMQQ
-1033 IGFQLYSDML
+1033 IGFNLYSDML

-1068 NLHVPALL
+1068 NLHTPALL
-1076 TSTYCPD
+1076 PNNYCPD
-1083 VHERLVL
+1083 VHERLVI
-1090 YKRLANA
+1090 YKRLANC
-1097 NTDDELDTLQ
+1097 NDDDALDGMQ

-1116 LPEQGEALLACHR
+1116 LPEPGEALMACHR
-1129 LRIAAKPLGIIKID
+1129 LRIAAKPLGIVKID
-1143 ASDSSIQLQF
+1143 ASDAAIQLQF
-1153 NIKADLDPMKLVN
+1153 NPKADIDPMKLIG

-1171 RRCRMNGPD
+1171 KRCRMNGPE
-1180 KLRVTVQLGNLSHR
+1180 KLRVSVQLGNVAHR
-1194 VEFVKTLLKEFV
+1194 TTLIKDLLKEFS

>member
-1 MQLIAPNLGQKSRFS
+1 MTQTTLPIPSLGLASRITLATS
-16 YPTNGL
+16 GE
-22 DSLSLASLACRLK
+22 DALSLANLALK
-35 TTHDHKKSP
+35 LKANKPSQP
-44 LVIIASSAFDAQ
+44 LVIISANAFDAQ

-62 PYFAPELSLHL
+62 PYFAPSLSVHL
-73 LPDWETLPYDVF
+73 LPDWETLPYDQF

-95 LATLYQISQN
+95 LTTLYHIAQN
-105 LCDVVIVPIATALL
+105 ACDVVIVPLATALI
-119 RLPDVVYLA
+119 RLSPKAYLNA
-128 GQTFMLKKGQKLN
+128 NTFMLKKGQKLD
-141 LDALRHQCAQAGYH
+141 LEALRRQCAEAGYH
-155 HVSQVISP
+155 HVTQVISH

-176 PMGSVLPYRIDLFDD
+176 PMGSALPYRLDLFDD
-191 EIETIRTFDIDTQRS
+191 EIETIRTFDVDTQRS

-227 IAKFRSNFREQF
+227 ITLFRSQFREAF

-267 FFDTTSTF
+267 FFEQTATL
-275 LDYLPKDATICLHG
+275 LDYLPANSLLCLHG
-289 NVDKAAQQFW
+289 DLDQSAQQFW
-299 ADANSRYRLLAHDPE
+299 REAQSRYRTLAHDAE
-314 RPILKPEILLIK
+314 RPLLVPEKLLIK
-326 TDDFFAQTQ
+326 TEDFFSATH
-335 AYPTLILTQE
+335 AFARVTLTIS
-345 AAKSLPALD
+345 KSANNLPALD
-354 IERKAEQPLHKLQ
+354 IERRAEKPLYKLTD
-367 AFIHAASGDVPK
+367 FISQFKG
-379 QRILI
+379 RILI
-384 TAESLGRRETMAQL
+384 VAESLGRRETMTQL
-398 FAEHGVD
+398 FAEHGLNVST
-405 IGLCETWAE
+405 CETWAA
-414 FAASS
+414 FLASNAH
-419 EPVMLGVSPLH
+419 VMLGVSSLH
-430 AGFTTTPS
+430 TGVALT
-438 PSQGEGRDGG
+438 D
-448 EKVKK
+448 
-453 SKAST
+453 
-458 STLKSTPT
+458 STP
-466 LALPLKGGGDKDPDD
+466 AIA
-481 SKHLYPSS
+481 
-489 SFTPSP
+489 
-495 LVGEGVNN
+495 
-503 GTIITESELYAA
+503 IITEAELYAA

-527 ARNTEGMLKDLSELH
+527 ARSTEGMLKDLSELRIN
-542 LSDPVVHEQHG
+542 DPVVHEQHG
-553 VGRYKGLVNLD
+553 VGRYKGLINLD

-609 GSGQWEKAKK
+609 GSGNWEKAKK

-650 LKDYEA
+650 LHDYEA

-680 QSGKPMDRLVCG
+680 QSGRPMDRLVCG

-724 LAEQHYQNFCD
+724 LAEQHFNNFKD
-735 RFADWP
+735 RFAEWP
-741 IKVAE
+741 IKIAE
-746 ISRFRTAKEITEALS
+746 ISRFRTAKEQKEALA
-761 GLASGKIDIIIGTH
+761 GLEAGQIDIIIGTH

-787 GLAILDEEH
+787 GLVVLDEEH
-796 RFGVRQ
+796 RFSVRQ
-802 KEQMK
+802 KEQLK

-833 LREFSVI
+833 LREFSI
-840 STPPQK
+840 ITTPPQK

-851 TFHTFYG
+851 TFHTDYS

-865 MMREFKRG
+865 AMREFKRG

-884 TIFVQRE
+884 TIHSMRE
-891 KLEKYVPEARIGI
+891 KLERILPDARIAV

-909 RERELESVMRDFHQ
+909 RERELEHVMRDFYHQ
-923 QRFNVLLCTT
+923 RYNLLLCTT

-938 IDIPTANTIIMNRA
+938 IDVPTANTIIMNKA
-952 DMFGLAQLH
+952 DMFGLAQMH

-971 HQAYAYLLTDE
+971 HQAYAYLLTDPD
-982 HRNITPQA
+982 RKITPQA
-990 QKRLDANQLMED
+990 QKRLDAIQLMED

-1020 ELLGDNQSGEMQA
+1020 ELLGDSQSGEMQE
-1033 IGFQLYSDML
+1033 IGFHLYSDML

-1052 GKEPDLD
+1052 GKEPDLN
-1059 APLGVTTEI
+1059 APLSVTTEI
-1068 NLHVPALL
+1068 NLHTPALL
-1076 TSTYCPD
+1076 TNAYCPD
-1083 VHERLVL
+1083 VHERLVI
-1090 YKRLANA
+1090 YKRLANCVE
-1097 NTDDELDTLQ
+1097 DDDLDNLQ

-1116 LPEQGEALLACHR
+1116 LPEQGEALIACHR

-1143 ASDSSIQLQF
+1143 ASDAAIQLQF
-1153 NIKADLDPMKLVN
+1153 NPKADIDPMKLIN

-1180 KLRVTVQLGNLSHR
+1180 KLRVTVGLEAISQR
-1194 VEFVKTLLKEFV
+1194 TDFVKILLKEFI

>member
-1 MQLIAPNLGQKSRFS
+1 MQLSAPKVGQKSRFS
-16 YPTNGL
+16 YVANGL
-22 DSLSLASLACRLK
+22 DSLSLASLACRLN
-35 TTHDHKKSP
+35 TTNSTTQAKQKIP
-44 LVIIASSAFDAQ
+44 LVIITASAFEAQ

-62 PYFAPELSLHL
+62 PYFAPNLLVNL

-105 LCDVVIVPIATALL
+105 LCDVVIVPMATALI
-119 RLPDVVYLA
+119 RLPAVAYLA
-128 GQTFMLKKGQKLN
+128 GHSFMLKKAQKLN
-141 LDALRHQCAQAGYH
+141 LEALRHQCAQAGYH

-163 GEFSVRGGLVDLF
+163 GEFSVRGGLIDLF

-191 EIETIRTFDIDTQRS
+191 EIESIRTFDVDTQRS

-219 EFPLDEAG
+219 EFPLDDKG
-227 IAKFRSNFREQF
+227 IATFRSNFREQF
-239 EGDPQRAKIYKDVS
+239 EGDPQRATIYKNVS

-267 FFDTTSTF
+267 FFEQTSTL
-275 LDYLPKDATICLHG
+275 LDYLPINAVICLHG
-289 NVDKAAQQFW
+289 NSDKAAQQFW
-299 ADANSRYRLLAHDPE
+299 TDAASRYRLLAHDAE
-314 RPILKPEILLIK
+314 RPILRPDVLLIK

-335 AYPTLILTQE
+335 RFPLLTLTHEPKNAL
-345 AAKSLPALD
+345 SALD
-354 IERKAEQPLHKLQ
+354 IERRAEQPLHKLQ
-367 AFIHAASGDVPK
+367 AFIASSK

-384 TAESLGRRETMAQL
+384 TAESLGRRETMLQL
-398 FAEHGVD
+398 FAQY
-405 IGLCETWAE
+405 GLNMPTCETWSE
-414 FAASS
+414 FQASTA
-419 EPVMLGVSPLH
+419 PLMLGVSPLH
-430 AGFTTTPS
+430 AGFS
-438 PSQGEGRDGG
+438 HDI
-448 EKVKK
+448 
-453 SKAST
+453 
-458 STLKSTPT
+458 
-466 LALPLKGGGDKDPDD
+466 AL
-481 SKHLYPSS
+481 
-489 SFTPSP
+489 
-495 LVGEGVNN
+495 
-503 GTIITESELYAA
+503 ITESELYSG

-527 ARNTEGMLKDLSELH
+527 ARNTEGMLKDLSELRI
-542 LSDPVVHEQHG
+542 SDPVVHEQHG
-553 VGRYKGLVNLD
+553 VGRYKGLMNLD

-680 QSGKPMDRLVCG
+680 QSGRPMDRLVCG

-735 RFADWP
+735 RFAEWP
-741 IKVAE
+741 IKIAE
-746 ISRFRTAKEITEALS
+746 ISRFRTAKEQKQALAD
-761 GLASGKIDIIIGTH
+761 LAAGKVDIIIGTH
-775 RLIQKDVKFKNL
+775 RLIQKDVVFKNL

-802 KEQMK
+802 KEQLK

-840 STPPQK
+840 ATPPQK

-851 TFHTFYG
+851 TFHTYYSD
-858 EGIIREA
+858 GIIREA
-865 MMREFKRG
+865 VMREFKRG

-884 TIFVQRE
+884 TIFVQKE
-891 KLEKYVPEARIGI
+891 KLEKIIPEARIAI

-909 RERELESVMRDFHQ
+909 RERELEHVMRDFYQ
-923 QRFNVLLCTT
+923 QRSNILLCTT

-938 IDIPTANTIIMNRA
+938 IDVPTANTIIMNRA

-982 HRNITPQA
+982 HRKITPQA
-990 QKRLDANQLMED
+990 QKRLDAIQLLED

-1020 ELLGDNQSGEMQA
+1020 ELLGDSQSGEMQE

-1076 TSTYCPD
+1076 PNNYCPD

-1097 NTDDELDTLQ
+1097 STDDDLDTLQ

-1116 LPEQGEALLACHR
+1116 LPEPAEALLACHR
-1129 LRIAAKPLGIIKID
+1129 LRIMAKPLGIIKID
-1143 ASDSSIQLQF
+1143 ASDAAIQLQF
-1153 NIKADLDPMKLVN
+1153 NIKAVAESTFDPMKLVN

-1180 KLRVTVQLGNLSHR
+1180 KLRVTAQFGNLAHR
-1194 VEFVKTLLKEFV
+1194 VEFVKSLLKEFA